1 MNPYDAT
8 ADCEHGADIGAYL
21 LNALPQE
28 ECDRFLAH
36 MQSCG
41 ACRSE
46 VAQLQVV
53 VDTLPM
59 AAPQL
64 APPPDLKDRIMRVVD
79 SEAELLRAAGPEA
92 DRVAA
97 PAPARTRRWWSPGL
111 GVRPAFAGG
120 IATVLLAVG
129 VAGGA
134 LLNSGSDSPPK
145 ARDVVAHVA
154 APRARAVVSLQGGR
168 ATLHL
173 TNLPSAPSGRVYQV
187 WFMRK
192 GSAVPVPTH
201 TLFNVRTS
209 DGRAVVPIEE
219 SVADVDQVLV
229 TDEPDGG
236 SRRPTG
242 TQLISATL
250 S

>member
-8 ADCEHGADIGAYL
+8 AGCEHGADIGAYL
-21 LNALPQE
+21 LNALEQE
-28 ECDRFLAH
+28 ENERFAAH
-36 MQSCG
+36 LQTCA
-41 ACRSE
+41 ACRHE

-64 APPPDLKDRIMRVVD
+64 APPPELKDRIMRVVD
-79 SEAELLRAAGPEA
+79 SEAELLRATGPEA
-92 DRVAA
+92 DRVPA
-97 PAPARTRRWWSPGL
+97 PAPARTRRWWGAGFGL
-111 GVRPAFAGG
+111 RPAVAGG

-134 LLNSGSDSPPK
+134 LLSAGSDDSPK
-145 ARDVVAHVA
+145 TRDVVAHVA
-154 APRARAVVSLQGGR
+154 SPRARAVVSLQGGR

-192 GSAVPVPTH
+192 GSAVPIPTH
-201 TLFNVRTS
+201 TLFNVRKS

-219 SVADVDQVLV
+219 SVSDVDQVLV

-236 SRRPTG
+236 SRQPTG